1 MKHDGKCEKMTMF
14 WNARAIRIAQPCHIV
29 AATERLKGYIQNW
42 TSWVTGQGG
51 AMIRSN
57 ATRGEDADQG
67 PPFPL
72 LDRTERVRLRAP
84 EDRQRRP
91 RCAQF
96 GPNWLG

>member
-57 ATRGEDADQG
+57 
-67 PPFPL
+67 
-72 LDRTERVRLRAP
+72 LRADLCGHR
-84 EDRQRRP
+84 DR
-91 RCAQF
+91 F
-96 GPNWLG
+96 DGY

>member
-1 MKHDGKCEKMTMF
+1 MKHDGRCDKTTMF
-14 WNARAIRIAQPCHIV
+14 WSPRAILIAQSQHIV

-67 PPFPL
+67 Q
-72 LDRTERVRLRAP
+72 DRLPVKIINENYSSRTIIA
-84 EDRQRRP
+84 
-91 RCAQF
+91 
-96 GPNWLG
+96 

>member
-1 MKHDGKCEKMTMF
+1 MP
-14 WNARAIRIAQPCHIV
+14 WSLRAILIAQSHHIV

-67 PPFPL
+67 Q
-72 LDRTERVRLRAP
+72 DRTPVKLTNENYSSRTIIA
-84 EDRQRRP
+84 
-91 RCAQF
+91 
-96 GPNWLG
+96 

>member
-67 PPFPL
+67 Q
-72 LDRTERVRLRAP
+72 DRTPVKLTNENYSSRTIIA
-84 EDRQRRP
+84 
-91 RCAQF
+91 
-96 GPNWLG
+96 